1 MTTNNDVIDA
11 RTYLDTSYSGGGGGT
26 PVWVE
31 LDCISS
37 EGVTATPQLQDRP
50 RCRRKRDAKQQV
62 TGIRHQATL
71 TYEIVDSTDI
81 TNYHVLREKAN
92 DCEVA
97 RIAYLYGEDTDPT
110 APGTIMSGVLTFSAT
125 RDLDTRN
132 GQITHDDTD
141 PDYDVQ
147 EWPFT

>member
-1 MTTNNDVIDA
+1 MTTNNDIIDA
-11 RTYLDTSYSGGGGGT
+11 RTFLDTSYTGGGAGT
-26 PVWVE
+26 PVWIE

-50 RCRRKRDAKQQV
+50 RARKKRDAKQQV

-71 TYEIVDSTDI
+71 TYEITDTTDI
-81 TNYHVLREKAN
+81 TNYHLLRERAN
-92 DCEVA
+92 NCDIT
-97 RIAYLYGEDTDPT
+97 RIAYLYGPETDTNSK
-110 APGTIMSGVLTFSAT
+110 GKIMSGVLTFNEV

-141 PDYDVQ
+141 PDYDVN
-147 EWPFT
+147 EWPF